1 MRATARMVK
10 KQYSEGL
17 GCPPFFFRFIG
28 SNVFPDIGSGGWTE
42 KRNLKKNYKKAWNRK
57 PWYASRQDDI
67 KS

>member
-17 GCPPFFFRFIG
+17 GCPPFFSLR
-28 SNVFPDIGSGGWTE
+28 VECFPDIGLGGRTE
-42 KRNLKKNYKKAWNRK
+42 KRNLKKNHKNSWNRK
-57 PWYASRQDDI
+57 PWYARRQDDV

>member
-17 GCPPFFFRFIG
+17 GCPLFFRFIG

-42 KRNLKKNYKKAWNRK
+42 KET
-57 PWYASRQDDI
+57 
-67 KS
+67 